1 LETIFWEIIQMQ
13 KMSGN
18 DAGLGGGGRRFRSRV
33 RGCLS
38 GKKGKTAGIAAI
50 VAPVVGYVVNDLRKP
65 DSLIRGLI
73 GKTTQKLLAVRTK
86 EKKAIDITDK
96 VEVVAG
102 KDEIEP
108 QP

>member
-1 LETIFWEIIQMQ
+1 MQ
-13 KMSGN
+13 KMSNN
-18 DAGLGGGGRRFRSRV
+18 DAGEGGGGRRLRNRV

-50 VAPVVGYVVNDLRKP
+50 VAPVVGFIVNDLRKP
-65 DSLIRGLI
+65 DSLIRSLI
-73 GKTTQKLLAVRTK
+73 GKTARKLLAARTK

-96 VEVVAG
+96 VQVVAG

-108 QP
+108 PS

>member
-1 LETIFWEIIQMQ
+1 MQ
-13 KMSGN
+13 KMSDNHVGQS
-18 DAGLGGGGRRFRSRV
+18 GGGRRFRNRV
-33 RGCLS
+33 RGYLS

-50 VAPVVGYVVNDLRKP
+50 VAPVVGLVVNDLRKP

-73 GKTTQKLLAVRTK
+73 GKTVQKLLALKTK

-108 QP
+108 QS

>member
-1 LETIFWEIIQMQ
+1 LR
-13 KMSGN
+13 N
-18 DAGLGGGGRRFRSRV
+18 RV
-33 RGCLS
+33 RGYLS
-38 GKKGKTAGIAAI
+38 GKKGKTAGIAAV
-50 VAPVVGYVVNDLRKP
+50 VAPVVGYIVNDLRKP

-73 GKTTQKLLAVRTK
+73 GKTVPKLLAARTK

-108 QP
+108 PS

>member
-1 LETIFWEIIQMQ
+1 MQEI
-13 KMSGN
+13 SN
-18 DAGLGGGGRRFRSRV
+18 NHAGEGGGGQRFRNRV

-38 GKKGKTAGIAAI
+38 GKKGKTAGIAAV

-73 GKTTQKLLAVRTK
+73 GKTVQKLLAARTK
-86 EKKAIDITDK
+86 EKKAIDITSK

-108 QP
+108 PS